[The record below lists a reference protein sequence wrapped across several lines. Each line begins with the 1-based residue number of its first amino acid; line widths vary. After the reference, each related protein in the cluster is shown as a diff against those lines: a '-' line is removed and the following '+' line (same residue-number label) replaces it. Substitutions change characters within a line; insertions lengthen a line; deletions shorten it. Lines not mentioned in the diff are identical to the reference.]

1 MGEGDA
7 KRLGAPDA
15 ILGASRATA
24 IRRPRDAAEASAT
37 RCPACGAAR
46 PDRTD
51 LRRCDYCGHRFMA
64 DEAEA

>member
-1 MGEGDA
+1 MDEGGT
-7 KRLGAPDA
+7 KRPGALDA

-24 IRRPRDAAEASAT
+24 IKRPRDAARATAT